1 MILCID
7 NINAKAPY
15 QTEYATN
22 KAFVIFSTDY
32 GAHYLVG
39 FEYDDTSF
47 SFETYQLVIINSNN
61 KKSPRD
67 AKVKETIISIVE
79 SFFHDNKSVL
89 LYICETGDQ
98 RQSIRNRLFKHW
110 FSSYIYQDLF
120 TFISASVKDEYGIVN
135 HAAIIVRTDN
145 PLMPMIVSEFSQTIS
160 LLNDKPE

>member
-1 MILCID
+1 MLSYGTVESHTLELLKAFMRQDLFASMRLVGGTALALQYGHRQSVDLDMFGPVQLDSFICAVILCID

-15 QTEYATN
+15 QTEYAVN

-67 AKVKETIISIVE
+67 AKVKETIIAIVE
-79 SFFHDNKSVL
+79 SV
-89 LYICETGDQ
+89 T
-98 RQSIRNRLFKHW
+98 
-110 FSSYIYQDLF
+110 SSYECGEGYC
-120 TFISASVKDEYGIVN
+120 
-135 HAAIIVRTDN
+135 
-145 PLMPMIVSEFSQTIS
+145 PL
-160 LLNDKPE
+160 LL